1 MSNKKK
7 KNQNKKVNYKKI
19 GIIAG
24 VIALIIGL
32 IITIGVLTKD
42 EYYECTQYDWYEKVN
57 NDNVL
62 TAEQM
67 KEAYDFYRIFLN
79 KDGTFELKYRIKDG
93 TVTKTDTGT
102 YKKSETTLVLTY
114 TSPTQELDKVCTY
127 EIKGKTL
134 VRDEL
139 VFAPDGTRVT
149 VKQTFKL
156 D

>member
-1 MSNKKK
+1 
-7 KNQNKKVNYKKI
+7 
-19 GIIAG
+19 
-24 VIALIIGL
+24 
-32 IITIGVLTKD
+32 
-42 EYYECTQYDWYEKVN
+42 
-57 NDNVL
+57 
-62 TAEQM
+62 M

-79 KDGTFELKYRIKDG
+79 KDGTFELKYRIKNG

-102 YKKSETTLVLTY
+102 YEKTKTTLVLTY

>member
-7 KNQNKKVNYKKI
+7 KNQNKNVNYKKI

-24 VIALIIGL
+24 VLALIIGL

-57 NDNVL
+57 SDNVL

-79 KDGTFELKYRIKDG
+79 KDGTFELKYRIKNG

-102 YKKSETTLVLTY
+102 YQKSETTLVLTY

-127 EIKGKTL
+127 EIKDKTL

>member
-7 KNQNKKVNYKKI
+7 KNQNKNVNYKKI

-24 VIALIIGL
+24 VLALIIGL

-57 NDNVL
+57 SDNVL

-79 KDGTFELKYRIKDG
+79 KDGTFELKYRIKNG
-93 TVTKTDTGT
+93 TVTKTDSGT
-102 YKKSETTLVLTY
+102 YEKTKTTLVLTY

-149 VKQTFKL
+149 VKQTFNL
-156 D
+156 E

>member
-7 KNQNKKVNYKKI
+7 KNQNKNVNYKKI

-32 IITIGVLTKD
+32 IIAIGVLTKD

-57 NDNVL
+57 SDNVL

-102 YKKSETTLVLTY
+102 YEKTKTTLVLTY

-149 VKQTFKL
+149 VKQTFNL
-156 D
+156 E